1 MSVSMSNVVSVQA
14 SIKKDFTKA
23 VKHCSCD
30 CWNLVAATSSKV
42 IAIRNKLDKLTNC
55 LFVCLFFWDST
66 KRTSL
71 PNRIVPEC
79 IQDTNRRKFILDL
92 CKTW

>member
-14 SIKKDFTKA
+14 IVKKDFTKA
-23 VKHCSCD
+23 VKHSSCD

-55 LFVCLFFWDST
+55 LFVCLFVFLTVYNPSMKSSGKST
-66 KRTSL
+66 
-71 PNRIVPEC
+71 NY
-79 IQDTNRRKFILDL
+79 
-92 CKTW
+92 